1 MASWSLAI
9 PSPRHLTGCTILSEP
24 LRLMSDE
31 VAESLARALETY
43 YGPAYSHF
51 TGLVAVLDREERD
64 YRD

>member
-1 MASWSLAI
+1 
-9 PSPRHLTGCTILSEP
+9 
-24 LRLMSDE
+24 MSDE
-31 VAESLARALETY
+31 VAESLARAPETY